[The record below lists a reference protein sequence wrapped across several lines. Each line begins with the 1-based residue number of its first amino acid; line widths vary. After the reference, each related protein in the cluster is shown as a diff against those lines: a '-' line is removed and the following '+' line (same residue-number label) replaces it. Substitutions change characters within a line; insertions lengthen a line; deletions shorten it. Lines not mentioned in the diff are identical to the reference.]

1 MKRRVKP
8 WSIEEDYAQDA
19 HEQRHAEATYPSEKA
34 NIQPIGSRN
43 LLIEKMEEYD
53 PGGKRAHEI
62 AARFLD

>member
-1 MKRRVKP
+1 MKRRTKP

-19 HEQRHAEATYPSEKA
+19 HEQRHAEGRPSETA
-34 NIQPIGSRN
+34 SIQRIGYRS

-62 AARFLD
+62 AGKFRD

>member
-1 MKRRVKP
+1 MKRRTKP

-19 HEQRHAEATYPSEKA
+19 HEQRHAEPYPSEKA
-34 NIQPIGSRN
+34 NIQPIGYRS

-62 AARFLD
+62 AAKFRD

>member
-1 MKRRVKP
+1 MKRRINL

-19 HEQRHAEATYPSEKA
+19 HEQRHAEVRPSEKA
-34 NIQPIGSRN
+34 IIQHAGNRS

-62 AARFLD
+62 ARGFLG